1 MNIQALLD
9 QAKSQK
15 SSTGKRMFAQQE
27 ILRGVSGK
35 LEKHEQK
42 PNMWFNFVIPK
53 QLQLPFNPVDV
64 TDDFFNAE
72 NPYIVKGLVD
82 ETVIE
87 LKKAMRTDPELH
99 KLYATLGGLT
109 VDEYDIS
116 KDEYTKQDFGI
127 FNEHCYPYQPSLP
140 TIKITTKSAGQFG
153 ATRLSPLEFDSDGE
167 CTTPNLLAWQLRQYE
182 QAIVDQ
188 DVAQY
193 LLDKDKSSLDDDQK
207 RTLTAKRSSHK
218 MSMPKR
224 TAYLIYLEFPMDEK
238 TESVTPDAFKLK
250 LDDCLRYMKF
260 NGDEMK
266 KVLKKRGKKKDVYNN
281 FWDCQVM
288 YGDGKPSGDE
298 TPEIALYKS
307 REYELI
313 QPAKGDDVDEEDK
326 LSLFDKKPEMVKE
339 VNEYFSANVEFNF
352 EALAKKY
359 IWDFRPVSDSALL
372 EYWSDRFEE
381 TSKFVSRKIYNKFI
395 GIIEKSN
402 IDVAKKL
409 NELAK
414 ENKLCLDYTTEVQEA
429 KIIGNEV
436 QLIDN
441 PADTVSDELEEDD
454 DYTGSS
460 LGDLVGGGALDDEGL
475 VTLVD

>member
-15 SSTGKRMFAQQE
+15 SSNNKRMFAQQE
-27 ILRGVSGK
+27 ILRGVSGS

-42 PNMWFNFVIPK
+42 PNTWFNFVIPK

-109 VDEYDIS
+109 VEEYDIS
-116 KDEYTKQDFGI
+116 KDEYTKQDFNI

-140 TIKITTKSAGQFG
+140 TIKFTTKSAGQFG
-153 ATRLSPLEFDSDGE
+153 TTRLSPLEFNSDGE
-167 CTTPNLLAWQLRQYE
+167 CTTPNLLVWQLRQYE

-188 DVAQY
+188 VVAEY
-193 LLDKDKSSLDDDQK
+193 LLDKDKSALDDDQK
-207 RTLTAKRSSHK
+207 RTLAAKKTGHK
-218 MSMPKR
+218 MGVQKR

-238 TESVTPDAFKLK
+238 TESVTSDALKAKLE
-250 LDDCLRYMKF
+250 DCLRYMKF

-288 YGDGKPSGDE
+288 YGDGKPNGDE
-298 TPEIALYKS
+298 KPEIALYKS

-313 QPAKGDDVDEEDK
+313 QPARGADVDDDDK
-326 LSLFDKKPEMVKE
+326 LSIFDKKPEMIKE
-339 VNEYFSANVEFNF
+339 VNEYISANVEHNF

-359 IWDFRPVSDSALL
+359 IWDFHPISDAALL
-372 EYWSDRFEE
+372 EHWSDRFQE
-381 TSKFVSRKIYNKFI
+381 TAKYVSKKIYNKYI

-402 IDVAKKL
+402 IDVAKELHEL
-409 NELAK
+409 NK
-414 ENKLCLDYTTEVQEA
+414 QNKLCLDFTSEVQQA
-429 KIIGNEV
+429 QITGNVVEV
-436 QLIDN
+436 IEGGAAGI
-441 PADTVSDELEEDD
+441 PDEVEEDEEFE
-454 DYTGSS
+454 GSD
-460 LGDLVGGGALDDEGL
+460 LGDLVGVDDDDL
-475 VTLVD
+475 VCLVE